1 MSYIFSE
8 NYIKQKLKRL
18 EEINEYNRARLAMFN
33 RKKAFMSRKEYERY
47 KNILFGTDYKS
58 LRESLQNTQNKEKN
72 NGSEE
77 QDNTQSQQQQQQ
89 QQLKT
94 GLKGSKSQGKVKQM
108 SQTAGNIISTANN
121 KNKMYNNGLSQAN
134 YTGGFQQ
141 KSNQNEDQKFQMNN
155 SGQQEQ
161 QEYVDKRYSTPQQQ
175 SLEENQIFL
184 NEGDNQHNY
193 QNNFNMVTFNSADK
207 KMNTFNPQATSQDT
221 GLYQTQNYED
231 FDYEQQQLIKYI
243 KKIEVEKQE
252 LENELYEIQLKAANL
267 NLQSNRKNQKSIFEE
282 VFKEQEEYIPIQT
295 KSLLNIRKQSPTQ
308 SPLKLKQ
315 SHRESL
321 DSLQKIPNYRQL
333 QKKIGLDFETQW
345 DLLEKWESLNAKY
358 PVTPNPF
365 FISTQSEQKQY
376 ESAFNFQDQ
385 SKSSFWDSINQMK
398 KETQGVN
405 AQKKA
410 IHTYLPEDENWE
422 TKFNKIGKSY
432 EERYTAVDNDI
443 YFGSEFVGRKNS
455 KPFVNKYV
463 VNKYTIDKLSDDID
477 FIMRQSRL
485 NNSPFKSLK
494 SQSPFKNKRSLYE
507 IPEEFSQDN
516 SHNYYQ

>member
-18 EEINEYNRARLAMFN
+18 EEINDYNRARLAMFN

-47 KNILFGTDYKS
+47 KHILFGTDYKS
-58 LRESLQNTQNKEKN
+58 LRESLQNSQNQEKV
-72 NGSEE
+72 NGSAE
-77 QDNTQSQQQQQQ
+77 QDFIKQ
-89 QQLKT
+89 QQLEKPGPKSSKT
-94 GLKGSKSQGKVKQM
+94 QGKVKQM
-108 SQTAGNIISTANN
+108 SQTAGNIISKTNN
-121 KNKMYNNGLSQAN
+121 KNKLYNNGLNQAN
-134 YTGGFQQ
+134 FTGGFQQ
-141 KSNQNEDQKFQMNN
+141 KSNQNENQKYKMNN
-155 SGQQEQ
+155 QGQQEE

-175 SLEENQIFL
+175 SLEENQNCL
-184 NEGDNQHNY
+184 NEGDNQNNY

-207 KMNTFNPQATSQDT
+207 KLNTFNPQATSQDSA
-221 GLYQTQNYED
+221 LYQTQHYED

-243 KKIEVEKQE
+243 KKIEEEKQE
-252 LENELYEIQLKAANL
+252 LESELYEIQLKAANL

-282 VFKEQEEYIPIQT
+282 VFKEQEDYIPVQT
-295 KSLLNIRKQSPTQ
+295 KSLLNLRKQSPTQ
-308 SPLKLKQ
+308 SPQKLTS

-321 DSLQKIPNYRQL
+321 DSLQKIPNYRQM

-365 FISTQSEQKQY
+365 FNSTQSEQKQY
-376 ESAFNFQDQ
+376 ESAFNFQDYQ
-385 SKSSFWDSINQMK
+385 SKASFWDSINQMK
-398 KETQGVN
+398 KESQGVN
-405 AQKKA
+405 TQKKA
-410 IHTYLPEDENWE
+410 VHTFLPEEENWE

-432 EERYTAVDNDI
+432 EERYNAVDNEI
-443 YFGSEFVGRKNS
+443 YFGSEFIGRKNS

-516 SHNYYQ
+516 SHNRNQ

>member
-8 NYIKQKLKRL
+8 DYIKQKLKRL

-58 LRESLQNTQNKEKN
+58 LRESLQNTQNQEKI

-77 QDNTQSQQQQQQ
+77 QDLIKQQQQQQ
-89 QQLKT
+89 QVKSRP
-94 GLKGSKSQGKVKQM
+94 KGSKNQGKVKQM
-108 SQTAGNIISTANN
+108 SQTAGNIISTANQ
-121 KNKMYNNGLSQAN
+121 KNKLHNNGLSEAN
-134 YTGGFQQ
+134 FTGGFQQ
-141 KSNQNEDQKFQMNN
+141 KSNQNENQKIQMNN

-161 QEYVDKRYSTPQQQ
+161 LEYVDKRYSTPQQQ
-175 SLEENQIFL
+175 SIEENQIYL
-184 NEGDNQHNY
+184 NEGDNQQNY

-207 KMNTFNPQATSQDT
+207 KLNTFNPQAASQDSA
-221 GLYQTQNYED
+221 LYQTQNYEN
-231 FDYEQQQLIKYI
+231 FDYEQQQLIIYI
-243 KKIEVEKQE
+243 KKIEDEKQE

-267 NLQSNRKNQKSIFEE
+267 NFQSNRKNQKSIFEE
-282 VFKEQEEYIPIQT
+282 VFKEQDDFVPIQT
-295 KSLLNIRKQSPTQ
+295 RSLLNLRKQSPTQ
-308 SPLKLKQ
+308 SPSKLKS

-321 DSLQKIPNYRQL
+321 DSLQKIPNYRQM

-365 FISTQSEQKQY
+365 FNSVQSDQKQY
-376 ESAFNFQDQ
+376 ESALNFQDQ
-385 SKSSFWDSINQMK
+385 SKSSFWYSINQMK

-405 AQKKA
+405 QQKRA
-410 IHTYLPEDENWE
+410 VHTFLPEEENWE
-422 TKFNKIGKSY
+422 TKFDKIGKSC

-516 SHNYYQ
+516 SHNRYQ